1 MRLKLKRHFS
11 GENYT
16 IGRLYVNGKL
26 FCDTIEDIVRELP
39 SVCNEIRSGKQCQC
53 KEKVYSKTAI
63 PAGPYKI
70 TMEYSPKFKRA
81 LPYLH
86 DVPHF
91 SGILIHPGVDE
102 KSSAGCIIVGKNTVK
117 GKVTAS
123 RATSDALNAI
133 LSTAKDITITI
144 E

>member
-1 MRLKLKRHFS
+1 MKLRLKRVLLGKA
-11 GENYT
+11 YT
-16 IGRLYVNGKL
+16 IGKLYINNKL
-26 FCDTIEDIVRELP
+26 FCDTIEDEVRALP
-39 SVCNEIRSGKQCQC
+39 TECEGIASGSQCHC
-53 KEKVYSKTAI
+53 KEKVYAQTAI
-63 PAGPYKI
+63 PPGIYKI
-70 TMEYSPKFKRA
+70 TMEYSPKFKRV

-91 SGILIHPGVDE
+91 SSILIHPGVDE

>member
-63 PAGPYKI
+63 PAGTYKI
-70 TMEYSPKFKRA
+70 TMEYSPKFKRV

-91 SGILIHPGVDE
+91 SSILIHPGVDE